1 MQKLN
6 VDQLDKELRLAER
19 GTRDG
24 RAEKPATDAQHP
36 SETEIALV
44 ERIEGALAQRSREL
58 LGVAS
63 AEEFRSLPEELEAL
77 ATEPQTVLT
86 QFRGKKA
93 RAQSSAQIE
102 LANAQADFE
111 RSYHGYRNF
120 RRQHGITDGE
130 PRYDDVFWRKVF
142 WLALLFVVEVVANGW
157 VIGQASSG
165 GLVQGWTTALLIG
178 LLVVLTGSLLGA
190 GPFRYMNYRGE
201 DGRGHLH
208 RLWAIPAMVFGVIAL
223 IFFAFYV
230 AHYRAAVANAP
241 LDAPVPDN
249 ILSSIGSAPFAPFE
263 QLESLALFVI
273 ALMIGIMSIGRAAY
287 WDDPYPGYGPRHRR
301 MMQARDRTQELA
313 VQLAED
319 IDEAKDVADQA
330 LSDVSTNSQRAI
342 TKIRQA
348 LSKAQDNAAVW
359 DVEAAA
365 ILETG
370 RDALDVYREAN
381 GQARGTAEPRH
392 FAIDPFEHIEVE
404 SGASMVAALEAA
416 LSRSTAGITQCKS
429 QLAGVRA
436 QLESEYHSFYDDEL
450 SPFLRG
456 VADSA
461 AAKVKDEFA
470 DVPLEDRRA
479 RREQDIDP
487 EVVRL
492 KRGAA

>member
-1 MQKLN
+1 MQNLT
-6 VDQLDKELRLAER
+6 VDQLDKELRLTER
-19 GTRDG
+19 GARDG
-24 RAEKPATDAQHP
+24 RAEKPSTDAAHP
-36 SETEIALV
+36 SETEITIV

-63 AEEFRSLPEELEAL
+63 AEEFRSLPEELESL

-93 RAQSSAQIE
+93 RAQSSAQLE
-102 LANAQADFE
+102 LNNAQADFE
-111 RSYHGYRNF
+111 RAYHGYRNF

-130 PRYDDVFWRKVF
+130 PHYDDVFWRKVF

-178 LLVVLTGSLLGA
+178 LLVVLTGSLIGV
-190 GPFRYMNYRGE
+190 GPYRYMNYRGE
-201 DGRGHLH
+201 EGRGYVH
-208 RLWAIPAMVFGVIAL
+208 RYWAIPAMVIGCIAL
-223 IFFAFYV
+223 VFFAFYV

-241 LDAPVPDN
+241 LDAPVADN
-249 ILSSIGSAPFAPFE
+249 ILSSMGAAPFAPFE
-263 QLESLALFVI
+263 QIESLALFVI

-301 MMQARDRTQELA
+301 MMQARDLTQELA
-313 VQLAED
+313 VKLAAD
-319 IDEAKDVADQA
+319 IDEAKDEADEALAEVAN
-330 LSDVSTNSQRAI
+330 NSQRSI
-342 TKIRQA
+342 NKIRQA
-348 LSKAQDNAAVW
+348 LSKAQDNAAQW

-365 ILETG
+365 IMDVG

-381 GQARGTAEPRH
+381 TQARNTAEPRH
-392 FAIDPFEHIEVE
+392 FSKDPFEDFEVD
-404 SGASMVAALEAA
+404 SGAAMVGALESA
-416 LSRSTAGITQCKS
+416 LSRSTTGITQCKS
-429 QLAGVRA
+429 QLAGIRA

-461 AAKVKDEFA
+461 AAKVKDEFG
-470 DVPLEDRRA
+470 DVPLEDKRA

-487 EVVRL
+487 EVVRF